1 METNCENGKGKRIEI
16 ADIFKKYGG
25 AFREKYRLSFHNIKV
40 MNLISVCRTSSLGG
54 HLEKCDQCGYQRNAY
69 NSCRN
74 RHCPKCQYAAKE
86 KWIEHRKSELLPIPY
101 YHIVFTIPE
110 ELNKITL
117 VNKTVMYSI
126 LFKSASETLLTLG
139 KDPKHLGAEIGIIA
153 VLHTWGQNL
162 MDHPH
167 LHCIVTGGGLNRTRS
182 KWVKAK
188 KAKHWESMPL
198 AKNFFIHV
206 NIISDLFKKKFLY
219 YFKKAQKNEELKF
232 VGQIS
237 ELNEHK
243 VFQRMLNSLYKKKW
257 ITYCKRPFGGAEKVV
272 EYLGRYTHRVAISN
286 NRIKRIEH
294 DNVVFEWKDYRDNNT
309 RKEMELPAVEF
320 IRRFMLHILP
330 ENFYKTRYYGILR
343 SRNKQKDIAK
353 CRKLLGVAKDKKPE
367 ETEIVQACSDRK
379 SPNKES
385 SLVPSGVGYNQCP
398 NCKAGTMHFVKIRTR
413 AA

>member
-1 METNCENGKGKRIEI
+1 METNGENGKGKTIEI
-16 ADIFKKYGG
+16 ADIFRKYGSV
-25 AFREKYRLSFHNIKV
+25 FREKYRLPLHYIKV
-40 MNLISVCRTSSLGG
+40 MNLVSVCRTSALGG

-86 KWIEHRKSELLPIPY
+86 KWIDRRKSELLPVPY

-110 ELNKITL
+110 ELNNITL
-117 VNKTVMYSI
+117 VNKRVMYSI
-126 LFKSASETLLTLG
+126 LFKSASETLLVLG

-167 LHCIVTGGGLNRTRS
+167 LHCIVTGGGLSRNKS

-188 KAKHWESMPL
+188 KARH
-198 AKNFFIHV
+198 KNFFIHV
-206 NIISDLFKKKFLY
+206 NVLSDLFKKKFLY
-219 YFKKAQKNEELKF
+219 YFKKAQRDKELKF
-232 VGQIS
+232 TGRLS
-237 ELNEHK
+237 ELNERK
-243 VFQRMLNSLYKKKW
+243 VFQRLLNNLYAKKW

-286 NRIKRIEH
+286 NRIKRMEN
-294 DNVVFEWKDYRDNNT
+294 DKVVFEWKDYRDNNT
-309 RKEMELPAVEF
+309 CKEMELPAVEF

-330 ENFYKTRYYGILR
+330 ENFYKIRYYGLLG
-343 SRNKQKDIAK
+343 SRNKEQNIFK
-353 CRKLLGVAKDKKPE
+353 CRELLGVVKNKEIKKV
-367 ETEIVQACSDRK
+367 EIVRALHD
-379 SPNKES
+379 KET
-385 SLVPSGVGYNQCP
+385 LIDYGLCP
-398 NCKAGTMHFVKIRTR
+398 NCRVGTMHTLRINIR

>member
-1 METNCENGKGKRIEI
+1 MNTNGESPKEKTIEI
-16 ADIFKKYGG
+16 ADIFRKYGS
-25 AFREKYRLSFHNIKV
+25 AFREKYRLPLHYKKV
-40 MNLISVCRTSSLGG
+40 MNLISICRTSALGG
-54 HLEKCDQCGYQRNAY
+54 HIAGIRPFGKKCDQCGYETNAY

-74 RHCPKCQYAAKE
+74 RHCPKCQFTAKE
-86 KWIEHRKSELLPIPY
+86 KWVEKRKSELLPLPY

-117 VNKTVMYSI
+117 VNKKVMYSI
-126 LFKSASETLLTLG
+126 FFKSASETLLTLG
-139 KDPKHLGAEIGIIA
+139 KDQKHLGAEIGIIA

-167 LHCIVTGGGLNRTRS
+167 LHCIVTGGGLS
-182 KWVKAK
+182 KDKCKWVKAK

-198 AKNFFIHV
+198 AKDFFIHV
-206 NIISDLFKKKFLY
+206 NIISDLFKKKFFC
-219 YFKKAQKNEELKF
+219 YFKKAWKNKALKF
-232 VGQIS
+232 IGKLS

-243 VFQRMLNSLYKKKW
+243 VFQRTLNNLYAKKW

-286 NRIKRIEH
+286 NRIKRME
-294 DNVVFEWKDYRDNNT
+294 NGKVVFEWKDYRDNNT

-330 ENFYKTRYYGILR
+330 ENFYKIRYYGILSSR
-343 SRNKQKDIAK
+343 SKQKDIAK
-353 CRKLLGVAKDKKPE
+353 CREILGDVKDTEVKKAEKLQTCENE
-367 ETEIVQACSDRK
+367 EI
-379 SPNKES
+379 
-385 SLVPSGVGYNQCP
+385 LVGYPRCP
-398 NCKAGTMHFVKIRTR
+398 NCGVGTMHFLRLNIR

>member
-1 METNCENGKGKRIEI
+1 METNSENGKEKRIEI
-16 ADIFKKYGG
+16 ADIFRKYGG
-25 AFREKYRLSFHNIKV
+25 AFREKYRLPLHYIKV

-54 HLEKCDQCGYQRNAY
+54 HLEKCDQCGYQSNAY

-86 KWIEHRKSELLPIPY
+86 KWIGQRKSELLPIPY

-110 ELNKITL
+110 ELNNITL

-126 LFKSASETLLTLG
+126 LFKSASETLLVLG

-167 LHCIVTGGGLNRTRS
+167 LHSIVTGGGLS
-182 KWVKAK
+182 KDKSQWVKAK
-188 KAKHWESMPL
+188 KARH
-198 AKNFFIHV
+198 KNFFIHV
-206 NIISDLFKKKFLY
+206 NVLSDLFKKKFLY
-219 YFKKAQKNEELKF
+219 YFKKAQKNKELKF
-232 VGQIS
+232 VGTIS
-237 ELNEHK
+237 ELNECK
-243 VFQRMLNSLYKKKW
+243 VFQRMLNSLYAKKW
-257 ITYCKRPFGGAEKVV
+257 ITYCKRPFGSAEKVV

-286 NRIKRIEH
+286 NRIKRIE
-294 DNVVFEWKDYRDNNT
+294 NNKVVFAWKDYRDNNT
-309 RKEMELPAVEF
+309 TKEMELPAVEF

-330 ENFYKTRYYGILR
+330 ENFYKIRYFGLLS

-353 CRKLLGVAKDKKPE
+353 CREIFGVSKNMEVKKAEKLQTYVDE
-367 ETEIVQACSDRK
+367 EI
-379 SPNKES
+379 
-385 SLVPSGVGYNQCP
+385 LVGYPQCP
-398 NCKAGTMHFVKIRTR
+398 NCGAGTMHFLRINIR

>member
-1 METNCENGKGKRIEI
+1 MEI
-16 ADIFKKYGG
+16 ADIFRKYGG
-25 AFREKYRLSFHNIKV
+25 AFREKYRLPLHYIKV

-86 KWIEHRKSELLPIPY
+86 KWIDQRKSELLPIPY

-110 ELNKITL
+110 ELNNITL
-117 VNKTVMYSI
+117 INKKEMYSI
-126 LFKSASETLLTLG
+126 LFKSASETLLVLG

-167 LHCIVTGGGLNRTRS
+167 LHCIVTGGGLS
-182 KWVKAK
+182 KDKRKWIKAK
-188 KAKHWESMPL
+188 KAKH
-198 AKNFFIHV
+198 KNFFIHV
-206 NIISDLFKKKFLY
+206 NVLSDLFKKKFLY
-219 YFKKAQKNEELKF
+219 YFKKAQKNKELRFIGK
-232 VGQIS
+232 IS
-237 ELNEHK
+237 ELNEYK
-243 VFQRMLNSLYKKKW
+243 VFQRMLNELYTKKW

-286 NRIKRIEH
+286 NRIKRMENH
-294 DNVVFEWKDYRDNNT
+294 KVVFAWKDYRDKDT

-330 ENFYKTRYYGILR
+330 ENFYKIRYYGILS
-343 SRNKQKDIAK
+343 SRNKQKDIAR
-353 CRKLLGVAKDKKPE
+353 CREILGVVNEKEPKKVEIAQTRLDK
-367 ETEIVQACSDRK
+367 EI
-379 SPNKES
+379 
-385 SLVPSGVGYNQCP
+385 LVGTSQCP
-398 NCKAGTMHFVKIRTR
+398 NCRVGTMHFLRINIR